1 MKTMCRGR
9 AVFVVLSLVSLAAC
23 GVPPPDRL
31 ELVPPTP
38 IKSNE
43 AGASFPLK
51 VAAYRGVAPHDDQ
64 KAPLTIQWTSSDPAV
79 ADVSPNGVVTTTGSG
94 KAVITAS
101 VATGKETAISAT
113 VDVHNVFVST
123 IELTGAFP
131 NPFRLAS
138 PAVPLTVVVK
148 DEKGQVIEKPRLTFK
163 ASDYCIEVDGNGL
176 VKPLAVGE
184 CSVMVESAGKRAS
197 IALDVRE

>member
-1 MKTMCRGR
+1 MKTMLQVCG
-9 AVFVVLSLVSLAAC
+9 VFVVLSLVSC

-43 AGASFPLK
+43 AGATFPLK
-51 VAAYRGVAPHDDQ
+51 VSAYRGVASHDEQ
-64 KAPLTIQWTSSDPAV
+64 KAPLSVQWTSSDRAV
-79 ADVSPNGVVTTTGSG
+79 ADVNADGVVTTTGSG
-94 KAVITAS
+94 NAVITAS
-101 VATGKETAISAT
+101 VATGKETTISAT

-123 IELTGAFP
+123 IELTGEFP
-131 NPFRLAS
+131 KPFRLSS

-148 DEKGQVIEKPRLTFK
+148 DEKGTVIEKPRLAFK